1 MDTRFPFVDW
11 FRNASPYI
19 NAHRG
24 RTFVILIEGEAM
36 ASGRGEQLIQD
47 LALLHTLGVR
57 LVVVFGIRPQV
68 HEALTAA
75 GVEPTRVDG
84 RWVAD
89 RAVMAHVE
97 QVAAHQRLWLEA
109 RLSLGLPSTPLH
121 GVELSVISGNLVT
134 AKPLGV
140 REGVDFDHSGEV
152 RRVRASAI
160 EGLLEKAR

>member
-11 FRNASPYI
+11 FRNSSPYI

-36 ASGRGEQLIQD
+36 ARGRGEQLIQD

-68 HEALTAA
+68 ELALAEA
-75 GVEPTRVDG
+75 GIVPQHHNG

-89 RAVMAHVE
+89 EAVMACVE
-97 QVAAHQRLWLEA
+97 RVAAEQRLWLEA
-109 RLSLGLPSTPLH
+109 RLSLGLPNAARRRADR
-121 GVELSVISGNLVT
+121 GIRQSG
-134 AKPLGV
+134 
-140 REGVDFDHSGEV
+140 DGEAAGCA
-152 RRVRASAI
+152 RRRR
-160 EGLLEKAR
+160 L